1 MARLIV
7 KSPYIKCG
15 GNQGADGY
23 MRYIATRE
31 RVEIIPDDRP
41 PTRKQEQLITKLTK
55 DFPDVKELLEYDDY
69 VQKPTKAN
77 ASSLITLALEE
88 HWKQVQQTDGYMK
101 YIATRPRAE
110 RLGDHGLFG
119 DTDHVDLSAAM
130 SELEHYSGNVWTH
143 ILSLHRE
150 DAERLGYNNAQ
161 AWRALLRA
169 HRNDIAAA
177 MHIPPQ
183 DFRWY
188 AAFHNEGHHP
198 HVHMMAWS
206 VKPGQA
212 HLDRDGIRQMKS
224 QLTNDIFQQELL
236 HVYEQK
242 SVSRD
247 ELVKETRKVMLELSR
262 QMRETVCEHTQ
273 AEQMIW
279 KLSRQLGE
287 VKGKKSYGYLPRPM
301 KRQVD
306 EIVDQLEQ
314 IPIVNECY
322 QKWWE
327 LQCQVNAFYS
337 GKKQQRPPLSKQKEF
352 RAIRNAVIREAEN
365 IRLGKITF
373 EDEKREEQGEW
384 VENWEVSYECLRLR
398 ARIEDNKLP
407 LVQRDEA
414 VEDLERLA
422 EYGDVHAQYFLGL
435 LYRDGGL
442 LLPNAEQA
450 AHWLELA
457 AKQDLPAAQYA
468 LGKLYLS
475 DDPEVHDV
483 DDGLRWLERAARNG
497 STDAAYRLGKEYLTG
512 KSVQK
517 DAVKAAEYLRHAADQ
532 NHPWANYLL
541 GKLYLTGSGV
551 PKDDEAAWNCFR
563 MADAY
568 GHPCARYVLER
579 QDQWHQPQLL
589 LTVSRLLYHMSN
601 IFRDNAP
608 TVPAQPRLHID
619 RKRMQELQEL
629 RIALGHQPDDHEE
642 EQTQT
647 QTWGGMTMKGW

>member
-7 KSPYIKCG
+7 KSPYIQCG
-15 GNQGADGY
+15 KQNVSGY
-23 MRYIATRE
+23 LSYIATRE

-55 DFPDVKELLEYDDY
+55 DFPDVKELLEYEDY
-69 VQKPTKAN
+69 KAHPTKAH

-119 DTDHVDLSAAM
+119 DADHVDLDAAM
-130 SELEHYSGNVWTH
+130 SELEHYTGNVWTH
-143 ILSLHRE
+143 IISLHRE

-188 AAFHNEGHHP
+188 AAFHDEGHHP

-247 ELVKETRKVMLELSR
+247 ELVRETRKVMLKLSR

-279 KLSRQLGE
+279 KLSQQLGE
-287 VKGKKSYGYLPRPM
+287 VKGKKTYGYLPRPM

-306 EIVDQLEQ
+306 EIVDQLECVL
-314 IPIVNECY
+314 IVDQCY

-327 LQCQVNAFYS
+327 LQCQVNEFYS
-337 GKKQQRPPLSKQKEF
+337 GKKQPRPPLSRQKEF

-365 IRLGKITF
+365 IPLGKISF
-373 EDEKREEQGEW
+373 EDEKMKEQGEW
-384 VENWEVSYECLRLR
+384 VENWEVSYDCLRLR

-407 LVQRDEA
+407 LDQRDEA

-442 LLPNAEQA
+442 LLPDAEQA
-450 AHWLELA
+450 VHWLELA
-457 AKQDLPAAQYA
+457 AKENLPAAQYA

-483 DDGLRWLERAARNG
+483 DDGIQWLERAARNG
-497 STDAAYRLGKEYLTG
+497 NTDAAYRLGKEYL
-512 KSVQK
+512 
-517 DAVKAAEYLRHAADQ
+517 
-532 NHPWANYLL
+532 L
-541 GKLYLTGSGV
+541 GKLYLTGNGV
-551 PKDDEAAWNCFR
+551 PKDEEAAWNCFQT
-563 MADAY
+563 ADAY
-568 GHPCARYVLER
+568 GHPYAQYVLER
-579 QDQWHQPQLL
+579 QEQWRQPELL

-601 IFRDNAP
+601 IFQDNAP
-608 TVPAQPRLHID
+608 APPVQPRLHID

>member
-1 MARLIV
+1 MIV

-15 GNQGADGY
+15 GGQGADGY
-23 MRYIATRE
+23 LRYIATRE

-55 DFPDVKELLEYDDY
+55 DFPDVKELLEYEDY
-69 VQKPTKAN
+69 TAHPTKAN

-119 DTDHVDLSAAM
+119 DADRVDLDAAM
-130 SELEHYSGNVWTH
+130 SELEHYTGNVWTH
-143 ILSLHRE
+143 IISLHRE

-161 AWRALLRA
+161 AWRALIRA

-188 AAFHNEGHHP
+188 AAFHDEGHHP

-212 HLDRDGIRQMKS
+212 HLDRDGIHQMKS

-247 ELVKETRKVMLELSR
+247 ELVRETRKVMLELSR

-306 EIVDQLEQ
+306 EIVDQLEC
-314 IPIVNECY
+314 IPVVNKCY

-327 LQCQVNAFYS
+327 LQCQVNEFYS

-373 EDEKREEQGEW
+373 EDEKMEERGEW
-384 VENWEVSYECLRLR
+384 VDNLEVSYECLRLR

-407 LVQRDEA
+407 LDQRDEA
-414 VEDLERLA
+414 VEDLEGLA

-442 LLPNAEQA
+442 LLPDAEQA
-450 AHWLELA
+450 VHWLELA
-457 AKQDLPAAQYA
+457 AKRNLSAAQYA

-475 DDPEVHDV
+475 DNPEVRDI
-483 DDGLRWLERAARNG
+483 DDGLQWLERAAQNG
-497 STDAAYRLGKEYLTG
+497 NTDAAYRLGKKYLTG

-517 DAVKAAEYLRHAADQ
+517 DAARAAEYLRHAADQ

-541 GKLYLTGSGV
+541 GKLYLTGNGV
-551 PKDDEAAWNCFR
+551 LKDEEAAWNCFR
-563 MADAY
+563 IADAY
-568 GHPCARYVLER
+568 GHPYARHVLER

-589 LTVSRLLYHMSN
+589 FTVSRLLYHMSN

-608 TVPAQPRLHID
+608 AVPAQPRLHID
-619 RKRMQELQEL
+619 RKRMRELQEL

-647 QTWGGMTMKGW
+647 WGGMTMKGW

>member
-7 KSPYIKCG
+7 KSPYIQCG
-15 GNQGADGY
+15 KQNAGSY
-23 MRYIATRE
+23 LRYIATRE

-41 PTRKQEQLITKLTK
+41 PTRKQEQLITKLAK
-55 DFPDVKELLEYDDY
+55 DFPDVKELLEYEDY

-88 HWKQVQQTDGYMK
+88 HWKQVQQTDGYLK

-119 DTDHVDLSAAM
+119 DADHVDLDAAM
-130 SELEHYSGNVWTH
+130 SELGHYTGNVWTH
-143 ILSLHRE
+143 ILSMHRE

-188 AAFHNEGHHP
+188 AAFRNEGHHP
-198 HVHMMAWS
+198 HIHMMAWS

-212 HLDRDGIRQMKS
+212 HLDRDGIRSIRS

-247 ELVKETRKVMLELSR
+247 ELVKESRKVMLELSR
-262 QMRETVCEHTQ
+262 QMRDTICEHTQ

-279 KLSRQLGE
+279 KLSQQLGE

-327 LQCQVNAFYS
+327 LQCQVNEFYS

-373 EDEKREEQGEW
+373 EDEKMEERGEW
-384 VENWEVSYECLRLR
+384 VENWEVSHDCLRLR
-398 ARIEDNKLP
+398 ARIEGNKLP
-407 LVQRDEA
+407 LDQRDEA
-414 VEDLERLA
+414 AEDLERLA

-442 LLPNAEQA
+442 LLPDTERAT
-450 AHWLELA
+450 HWLELA
-457 AKQDLPAAQYA
+457 ARRDLPAAQYA
-468 LGKLYLS
+468 LGKLYL
-475 DDPEVHDV
+475 
-483 DDGLRWLERAARNG
+483 
-497 STDAAYRLGKEYLTG
+497 TG
-512 KSVQK
+512 
-517 DAVKAAEYLRHAADQ
+517 
-532 NHPWANYLL
+532 N
-541 GKLYLTGSGV
+541 GV
-551 PKDDEAAWNCFR
+551 PKDEEAAQNCFR
-563 MADAY
+563 MANAF
-568 GHPCARYVLER
+568 GHPYAQYVLER
-579 QDQWHQPQLL
+579 QEQWQRPQLL
-589 LTVSRLLYHMSN
+589 MTVSRLLYHMSN
-601 IFRDNAP
+601 IFRDNVPA
-608 TVPAQPRLHID
+608 VPAQPRLHID

-647 QTWGGMTMKGW
+647 WCGMTMKGW

>member
-7 KSPYIKCG
+7 KSPYIQCG
-15 GNQGADGY
+15 KQNADGY
-23 MRYIATRE
+23 LRYIATWE

-41 PTRKQEQLITKLTK
+41 PTRKQDQLITKLTK
-55 DFPDVKELLEYDDY
+55 DFPDVKELLEYADY
-69 VQKPTKAN
+69 MQKPTKAN

-119 DTDHVDLSAAM
+119 DTDHVDLDSAM
-130 SELEHYSGNVWTH
+130 SELEHYTGNVWTH

-198 HVHMMAWS
+198 HIHMMAWS

-212 HLDRDGIRQMKS
+212 HLDRNGIRSIRS

-247 ELVKETRKVMLELSR
+247 ELVKETRKVMLELSC
-262 QMRETVCEHTQ
+262 QMRDTICEHTQ

-279 KLSRQLGE
+279 KLSQQLGD
-287 VKGKKSYGYLPRPM
+287 VKGKRTYGYLPRPM

-327 LQCQVNAFYS
+327 LQCQVNEFYS

-373 EDEKREEQGEW
+373 EDEKMEERGEW
-384 VENWEVSYECLRLR
+384 VDNWEVSYECLRLR
-398 ARIEDNKLP
+398 ARIEDRKLP

-414 VEDLERLA
+414 LEDLERLA

-442 LLPNAEQA
+442 LLPDAEQA

-497 STDAAYRLGKEYLTG
+497 NTNAAYRLGKEYLTG
-512 KSVQK
+512 TSVQK
-517 DAVKAAEYLRHAADQ
+517 DAARAAEYLCHAADR
-532 NHPWANYLL
+532 NHPWASYLL
-541 GKLYLTGSGV
+541 GKLYLTGNGV
-551 PKDDEAAWNCFR
+551 PKDEEAAWNCFR

-568 GHPCARYVLER
+568 GHPYARYVLER
-579 QDQWHQPQLL
+579 QEQWQRPELL
-589 LTVSRLLYHMSN
+589 LTVSRLFYHMSN

-619 RKRMQELQEL
+619 RKRMRELQEL
-629 RIALGHQPDDHEE
+629 RIALGHQPDNHEE

-647 QTWGGMTMKGW
+647 QNWGGMTMKGW

>member
-15 GNQGADGY
+15 GSQGADGY

-55 DFPDVKELLEYDDY
+55 DFPDVKELLEYEDY
-69 VQKPTKAN
+69 TAHPTKAH

-119 DTDHVDLSAAM
+119 DADHVDLDSAM
-130 SELEHYSGNVWTH
+130 SELEHYTGNVWTH
-143 ILSLHRE
+143 IISLHRE

-161 AWRALLRA
+161 AWRALIRT

-188 AAFHNEGHHP
+188 AAFHDEGHHP

-247 ELVKETRKVMLELSR
+247 ELVKEIRKVMLELSR

-279 KLSRQLGE
+279 KLSQQLGE
-287 VKGKKSYGYLPRPM
+287 IKGKKTYGYLPRPM

-314 IPIVNECY
+314 IPVVNECY

-327 LQCQVNAFYS
+327 LQCQVNEFYS
-337 GKKQQRPPLSKQKEF
+337 GQKQQRPPLSRQKEF

-373 EDEKREEQGEW
+373 EDEKMEERGEW

-398 ARIEDNKLP
+398 ARIEDRKLP
-407 LVQRDEA
+407 LAQRDEA
-414 VEDLERLA
+414 AEDLERLA

-435 LYRDGGL
+435 LYRDGGV
-442 LLPNAEQA
+442 LLPDAKQA

-457 AKQDLPAAQYA
+457 AKRDLPAAQYA

-475 DDPEVHDV
+475 DDPEVHNTS
-483 DDGLRWLERAARNG
+483 DGIQWLKRAAQNG
-497 STDAAYRLGKEYLTG
+497 NADAAYRLGKEYLAG

-517 DAVKAAEYLRHAADQ
+517 DAVKAAEHLRHAADN

-541 GKLYLTGSGV
+541 GKLYLTGNGV
-551 PKDDEAAWNCFR
+551 PKDEEAAWNCFR

-579 QDQWHQPQLL
+579 QEQWQRPELL

-608 TVPAQPRLHID
+608 TAPAQPRLHID
-619 RKRMQELQEL
+619 RKRMRELQEL

-642 EQTQT
+642 EQSQS
-647 QTWGGMTMKGW
+647 WGGMTMKGW

>member
-15 GNQGADGY
+15 GGQGADGY

-41 PTRKQEQLITKLTK
+41 PTRKQEQLITKLAK
-55 DFPDVKELLEYDDY
+55 DFPDVKELLEYEDY
-69 VQKPTKAN
+69 VQKPTKAT

-110 RLGDHGLFG
+110 WLGDHGLFS
-119 DTDHVDLSAAM
+119 DADRVDLDAAM
-130 SELEHYSGNVWTH
+130 SELEHYTGNVWTH
-143 ILSLHRE
+143 IISLHRE

-212 HLDRDGIRQMKS
+212 HLDRNGIRSIRS

-247 ELVKETRKVMLELSR
+247 ELVRETRKVMLELSR
-262 QMRETVCEHTQ
+262 QMQETICEHSQ

-279 KLSRQLGE
+279 KLSQQLGE

-306 EIVDQLEQ
+306 EIVNQLEQ
-314 IPIVNECY
+314 IPVVNECY

-352 RAIRNAVIREAEN
+352 RAIRNAVIREAED
-365 IRLGKITF
+365 IRLGEVTF
-373 EDEKREEQGEW
+373 EDEKMEERGEW
-384 VENWEVSYECLRLR
+384 VDNWEVSYECLRLR
-398 ARIEDNKLP
+398 ARIENEKLP
-407 LVQRDEA
+407 LAQRDEA
-414 VEDLERLA
+414 AEDLERLA

-435 LYRDGGL
+435 LYRNGGL
-442 LLPNAEQA
+442 LLPDAERA
-450 AHWLELA
+450 VHWLELA
-457 AKQDLPAAQYA
+457 AKRDLPAAQYA

-475 DDPEVHDV
+475 DDPEVHDTS
-483 DDGLRWLERAARNG
+483 DGIQWLERAARNG
-497 STDAAYRLGKEYLTG
+497 NADAAYCLGKEYLTG

-517 DAVKAAEYLRHAADQ
+517 DAVKAAEYLRYAADQ

-541 GKLYLTGSGV
+541 GKLYLTGNGV
-551 PKDDEAAWNCFR
+551 PKDEEAAWNCFR

-568 GHPCARYVLER
+568 GHSNAQYVLER

-589 LTVSRLLYHMSN
+589 MTVSRLLYHMSN
-601 IFRDNAP
+601 IFRDNVP
-608 TVPAQPRLHID
+608 TAPAQPRLHID
-619 RKRMQELQEL
+619 RKRMRELQEL

-647 QTWGGMTMKGW
+647 QSWGGMTMKGW

>member
-7 KSPYIKCG
+7 KSPYIQCG
-15 GNQGADGY
+15 KQNAGGY
-23 MRYIATRE
+23 LRYIATRE

-41 PTRKQEQLITKLTK
+41 PTRKQEQLITKLVK
-55 DFPDVKELLEYDDY
+55 DFPDVKELLEYEDY
-69 VQKPTKAN
+69 TQHPTKAN

-110 RLGDHGLFG
+110 RLGDHGLFS
-119 DTDHVDLSAAM
+119 DADRVDLDAAM
-130 SELEHYSGNVWTH
+130 SELEHYTGNVWTH

-161 AWRALLRA
+161 IWRVLLRA

-177 MHIPPQ
+177 MHILPQ

-212 HLDRDGIRQMKS
+212 HLDRDGIRSIRS
-224 QLTNDIFQQELL
+224 QLTNEIFQQELL
-236 HVYEQK
+236 HVYVQK
-242 SVSRD
+242 SDSRD

-279 KLSRQLGE
+279 KLSQQLGD
-287 VKGKKSYGYLPRPM
+287 VKGKKSYGYLPRPL

-306 EIVDQLEQ
+306 EIVDQLEH
-314 IPIVNECY
+314 IPVVNECY

-327 LQCQVNAFYS
+327 LQCQVNEFYS

-373 EDEKREEQGEW
+373 EDEKMEKRGEW
-384 VENWEVSYECLRLR
+384 VDNLKISYECLRLR
-398 ARIEDNKLP
+398 ASIEDNKLP
-407 LVQRDEA
+407 LAQRDEA

-422 EYGDVHAQYFLGL
+422 EHSDVHAQYFLGL

-442 LLPNAEQA
+442 LLPDAEQA
-450 AHWLELA
+450 VHWLELA
-457 AKQDLPAAQYA
+457 AKRNLPAAQYA

-475 DDPEVHDV
+475 DDPEVHDA
-483 DDGLRWLERAARNG
+483 DNGIQWLERAAQNG
-497 STDAAYRLGKEYLTG
+497 NTDAAYRLGKEYLTG
-512 KSVQK
+512 TSVQK
-517 DAVKAAEYLRHAADQ
+517 DAVKAAEYLRCAADQ
-532 NHPWANYLL
+532 NHPWASYLL
-541 GKLYLTGSGV
+541 GKLYLTGNGV
-551 PKDDEAAWNCFR
+551 PKDEEAAWNCFR
-563 MADAY
+563 MANAY
-568 GHPCARYVLER
+568 GHPYAQYVLER
-579 QDQWHQPQLL
+579 QEQWQRPELL

-608 TVPAQPRLHID
+608 TASAQPRLHID